1 MKAFFKSICNFIK
14 EALSEDVNQPS
25 AIRLLIF
32 IGYIQ
37 WSIVITFGFVW
48 VLMYYPYLI
57 IGYLASLVSLITFL
71 FGLKVYQRIKGEN
84 SQ

>member
-1 MKAFFKSICNFIK
+1 MKAFFQSICTFIK
-14 EALSEDVNQPS
+14 EALSEDINQPS

-37 WSIVITFGFVW
+37 WSFGITFGFVW
-48 VLMYYPYLI
+48 VLMYYPYLV

-71 FGLKVYQRIKGEN
+71 FGLKVYQRVKGEN
-84 SQ
+84 AK

>member
-1 MKAFFKSICNFIK
+1 MKAFFQSICSFIK

-37 WSIVITFGFVW
+37 WSLAITFGFIW
-48 VLMYYPYLI
+48 VLFYYPYLI
-57 IGYLASLVSLITFL
+57 IGYSASLVSLITFL
-71 FGLKVYQRIKGEN
+71 FGLKVYQKIKGEN
-84 SQ
+84 TQ